1 MTPYI
6 ILSQPPLPTFWG
18 ATPPLFLHITQYYII
33 FYNSH
38 NYCVVSLSLF
48 SVVCGF
54 IVRSLPWYFY
64 PSLML
69 IEVFF
74 LSFLLSLLFILFTIF
89 FIIVF
94 ILLYFLDHGSLTY
107 CDFDILS
114 CSMFCYAF
122 LYCLY
127 NILYICFFIC
137 HIITLI
143 FFYILLQFFLFWL
156 Y

>member
-1 MTPYI
+1 MTPCI

-18 ATPPLFLHITQYYII
+18 ATPPIIISITQYYII
-33 FYNSH
+33 FYTLQP
-38 NYCVVSLSLF
+38 YRVASLSLF

-64 PSLML
+64 SIIFYSTTFP
-69 IEVFF
+69 FF
-74 LSFLLSLLFILFTIF
+74 WSILFYMLYRYL
-89 FIIVF
+89 
-94 ILLYFLDHGSLTY
+94 ILDYGSLTY

-114 CSMFCYAF
+114 WSMFRGAF

-137 HIITLI
+137 HLITLI
-143 FFYILLQFFLFWL
+143 FFYFLLHFKSFWV
-156 Y
+156 YYKYSSDT